1 MRLLPVVAISALGCG
16 VLSQEAQLLTRF
28 FEAARLHD
36 TTVMAK
42 YATITFN
49 PVTQGVVHAFDV
61 QGVEALDD
69 TSKRA
74 TIHAHLRQPDGRMAE
89 RTMLVTMRRSDSGWI
104 ITDIAAP

>member
-1 MRLLPVVAISALGCG
+1 M
-16 VLSQEAQLLTRF
+16 LSQEEQLLTRF
-28 FEAARLHD
+28 FDAARLHD

-42 YATITFN
+42 YATVTFN

-61 QGVEALDD
+61 QDVEALDD

-74 TIHAHLRQPDGRMAE
+74 TIQAQLRQPDGRMAE
-89 RTMLVTMRRSDSGWI
+89 RRMLVTMRLGDSGWM